1 MSARA
6 HMQPPKAGLRGNYR
20 EAASDYTVEQH
31 WEGYTE
37 QEHTLW
43 RALYLRQSQLVL
55 RYACP
60 QFIEA
65 LANLDPSGGIPRF
78 ERVNP
83 MLLRATGW
91 RIVGVPGLIPDR
103 DFFEHL
109 AARRFPVTVWLRK
122 PEEFEYIAEPDV
134 FHDFFGHVPLLFDR
148 TYADHM
154 QAYGLGGLKALS
166 LGALGYLARLYWYT
180 IEFGLMRT
188 PQGLRAYG
196 AGLLS
201 SGGELPYCI
210 DSNRVKRIAFDPL
223 RVMQTDYHIDKFQ
236 DVYFVIESF
245 QQLLYDTAP
254 DFKPYY
260 SRLRLFPTLAPDE
273 TTPMDRRIG

>member
-6 HMQPPKAGLRGNYR
+6 HMQPPKAGLRGDYR
-20 EAASDYTVEQH
+20 EAAADYTVTQQ
-31 WEGYTE
+31 WERYNE

-60 QFIEA
+60 QYIQA
-65 LANLDPSGGIPRF
+65 LATLDPSGGIPRF
-78 ERVNP
+78 DKVNP
-83 MLLRATGW
+83 MLMQATGW

-103 DFFEHL
+103 EFFEHL

-122 PEEFEYIAEPDV
+122 PEEFEYISEPDI

-148 TYADHM
+148 AYADHM

-201 SGGELPYCI
+201 SAGELSYCI
-210 DSNRVKRIAFDPL
+210 DDGAVKRFAFDPL

-236 DVYFVIESF
+236 EVYFVIESF
-245 QQLLYDTAP
+245 EQLLYDTAP

-260 SRLRLFPTLAPDE
+260 SRLRLFPTLAPGE
-273 TTPMDRRIG
+273 TTPMDSRIG